1 MANKA
6 LVIDINGRTEL
17 NGVLDRWEAI
27 GNMQAFTRDIITPK
41 LDENADKSAI
51 VSGIPTVYARA
62 NMFSLALSYSGDSMS
77 NTSAGMIAYYNEL
90 IDEWKGLITCI
101 ALDSGKLQIKRVE
114 LGYSDGKPIEETGNL
129 YEPKGAFGNMLF
141 ERAPLWTELVDDN
154 LVRKPFINI
163 IKYNN
168 QVVGGTSPESLLFTA
183 PSYSIP
189 ANENYAPDG
198 KFRDPIKY
206 GRNLDET
213 KWLALYAYVKN
224 LIERLKNEFTAYYQ
238 CLKDKKETE
247 SLCPTYDHI
256 TNRLEMWLEEIKGKI
271 KDDVEKAA
279 ANPVTGFTSPFSI
292 LFNYSDSMYGANGI
306 LITHPEV
313 GYTEFKAEDLLL
325 PRGSEIA
332 RVILNTHAKENY
344 TELPVQLLEAS
355 LRGSESGEKAY
366 FALPLSVIGLK
377 IFGSSV
383 AALVGQQDNVVIRS
397 RMSAEYSPEDRENN
411 LIVRLTLNTE
421 DGKTKNVVVV
431 YSVKS
436 DKCIKDSDI
445 LLWPNFISNQWN
457 KYYMYSEMPAGVS
470 SIDYNAVPFVGEQV
484 DGKFLPIMDENY
496 SPVYLTED
504 TRELSKRQIN
514 SMLLVTADHRV
525 AESPYKY
532 EIYQSN
538 KPFGGVKLTCGT
550 DREGKEKMAG
560 FLLIRYAPEGSGKG
574 FLPENM
580 MERRVVYKSK
590 GVHLGFDFGST
601 NSSVAYYDPND
612 DDDLHAK
619 GLEFKNR
626 RVSLFGN
633 DNMDGKHQPKDFF
646 FFSKQPT
653 QSNALKSVLTLHDQR
668 RMPNGNDT
676 FKELPVA
683 GGLPCFMSNLPLKA
697 VSANTISLDFGN
709 GVEATLINSMKWSE
723 SPVDKA
729 YKTAYLRTLLLMV
742 YAELFK
748 KGLKPEKLNW
758 SYPSTMERSTILT
771 HYNPIWKSL
780 GSDNVS
786 PILEY
791 EGGSVI
797 PLEVTDISGQ
807 NNGNN
812 MGGGLNLG
820 GSILGGNEQTTAGFG
835 FGMDLGLG
843 QSGDSMMGNSGL
855 GSMDWINGGGQK
867 EVTEEKSINLEPD
880 DPNKKLEFHPI
891 NTEFPMTEA
900 CASANFTAQTAAVR
914 KKVVYCFDVGGS
926 TTDISALFSLMNGD
940 PYMIKQNSIRFA
952 AQKISQAI
960 RKMPDEFKEVLT
972 RVCDT
977 YNIKLIGF
985 NRGVSR
991 YSAETAPYYYEQIVD
1006 ILDAD
1011 QLKYFYSCIAE
1022 RCPRLFAVNMYVT
1035 GLIMYYAGQ
1044 LFLPL
1049 VKAINANRGA
1059 GSADIEGIEPV
1070 FEGKGARIFD
1080 WLCTKDMNMAENY
1093 FKAMFKAGAQSPKL
1107 PNERID
1113 LNKLRSGRANDDVKF
1128 EVSKGLASENGS
1140 LMEPT
1145 DSFEIFGE
1153 NGFRGFSPEGKVY
1166 EYAFDT
1172 RLTSD
1177 WMREIGGY
1185 IRQPKANCECFTQFL
1200 SIYGGAVQQIL
1211 GIVMDVNE
1219 MRQGLDHMEIEQYIT
1234 QEVPRF
1240 KEAMARSRNNQKF
1253 DYVAPII
1260 IIEGLKF
1267 YDKHLL
1273 KCFKK

>member
-6 LVIDINGRTEL
+6 LVIDVNSRTAL
-17 NGVLDRWEAI
+17 NGVLEKWETI
-27 GNMQAFTRDIITPK
+27 GNMQSFTRDIITPE
-41 LDENADKSAI
+41 LDEKADKSAI
-51 VSGIPTVYARA
+51 ISGIPTVYARA
-62 NMFSLALSYSGDSMS
+62 NMFSLALSYSGDSMT
-77 NTSAGMIAYYNEL
+77 NTSAGMIAYYDEL
-90 IDEWKGLITCI
+90 IDEWKGLIACI
-101 ALDSGKLQIKRVE
+101 ALDSGKLQIKRID
-114 LGYSDGKPIEETGNL
+114 LTYSDGKAKDSTGNL
-129 YEPKGAFGNMLF
+129 YESKGAFGNMLF
-141 ERAPLWTELVDDN
+141 NRKPLWTEHTGEN
-154 LVRKPFINI
+154 GEQPPFINI

-168 QVVGGTSPESLLFTA
+168 QVVGGTSPECLLFTA

-189 ANENYAPDG
+189 FNENYAPQG

-224 LIERLKNEFTAYYQ
+224 LIERLKNEFTTYYQ
-238 CLKDKKETE
+238 GLED
-247 SLCPTYDHI
+247 SLRPNYDHI
-256 TNRLEMWLEEIKGKI
+256 ANRLQLWLEEIKGKI
-271 KDDVEKAA
+271 QDDVERAA
-279 ANPVTGFTSPFSI
+279 ANPVSGFTSPFSI
-292 LFNYSDSMYGANGI
+292 IFNYSDTMYGANGI
-306 LITHPEV
+306 ILTHPEM
-313 GYTEFKAEDLLL
+313 GYKEFKAEDLLL

-332 RVILNTHAKENY
+332 RVMLNPQALEHY
-344 TELPVQLLEAS
+344 SELPVQLLEATM
-355 LRGSESGEKAY
+355 RGSESGEKAY

-383 AALVGQQDNVVIRS
+383 AALVGQQDNVTIKS
-397 RMSAEYSPEDRENN
+397 RMLAEYDPEARDNN
-411 LIVRLTLNTE
+411 LTVYLTLNSE
-421 DGKTKNVVVV
+421 DGKSKNVVVV
-431 YSVKS
+431 YTVKS
-436 DKCIKDSDI
+436 DRYIMKSDI

-457 KYYMYSEMPAGVS
+457 KYYMYSEMPSGVS
-470 SIDYNAVPFVGEQV
+470 TIDFNAVPFVGQQI
-484 DGKFLPIMDENY
+484 DGKFLPVIDEECQ
-496 SPVYLTED
+496 PVYLTED
-504 TRELSKRQIN
+504 KRDLARKGIDAT
-514 SMLLVTADHRV
+514 LLVAADHRV
-525 AESPYKY
+525 ADSPYKY

-538 KPFGGVKLTCGT
+538 KPFAGVKLTSGT
-550 DREGKEKMAG
+550 DREGMERMAG
-560 FLLIRYAPEGSGKG
+560 FLLIRYAPEGTGGSM
-574 FLPENM
+574 LPENM
-580 MERRVVYKSK
+580 MERRVVYRNR
-590 GVHLGFDFGST
+590 GIHLGFDFGST

-633 DNMDGKHQPKDFF
+633 DSMEGRYQPKDFF
-646 FFSKQPT
+646 FFSKKPT
-653 QSNALKSVLTLHDQR
+653 QSNALKSVLALHDQR

-697 VSANTISLDFGN
+697 VTANTISLDFGN
-709 GVEATLINSMKWSE
+709 GVEATLINSMKWSD

-780 GSDNVS
+780 GGDNVS
-786 PILEY
+786 PILEQD
-791 EGGSVI
+791 GTRVI

-807 NNGNN
+807 NTSNN
-812 MGGGLNLG
+812 LDGGGLNLG
-820 GSILGGNEQTTAGFG
+820 GGSSNQKSGGSGFG

-843 QSGDSMMGNSGL
+843 GGNTAS
-855 GSMDWINGGGQK
+855 GGGGLFGGGSSNNNWWEGGTTQT
-867 EVTEEKSINLEPD
+867 VVEEQTINLEPD

-891 NTEFPMTEA
+891 KTEFPMTEA

-914 KKVVYCFDVGGS
+914 KRVVYCFDVGGS
-926 TTDISALFSLMNGD
+926 TTDISALFSLANGD

-960 RKMPDEFKEVLT
+960 RKMPEEFKEVLT

-977 YNIKLIGF
+977 FNLKLIGF
-985 NRGVSR
+985 NVGQSR
-991 YSAETAPYYYEQIVD
+991 YSADTAPYYYEQIVD
-1006 ILDAD
+1006 ILNPE
-1011 QLKYFYSCIAE
+1011 QLKFFYSCIAE
-1022 RCPRLFAVNMYVT
+1022 RCPRLFAVNLYVT
-1035 GLIMYYAGQ
+1035 GLIMFYAGQ

-1049 VKAINANRGA
+1049 VKAIGANRGA
-1059 GSADIEGIEPV
+1059 GSADLEGIEPV

-1080 WLCTKDMNMAENY
+1080 WLCTKDPNMAENY
-1093 FKAMFKAGAQSPKL
+1093 FKAMFKAGAQSPNL
-1107 PNERID
+1107 PNDRID
-1113 LNKLRSGRANDDVKF
+1113 LGKLRSGKTNDDVKF
-1128 EVSKGLASENGS
+1128 EVSKGLASENGR

-1145 DSFEIFGE
+1145 ESFEIFGE
-1153 NGFRGFSPEGKVY
+1153 NGFKGYARDGKVY
-1166 EYAFDT
+1166 DYAFDT
-1172 RLTSD
+1172 RLTPE

-1185 IRQPKANCECFTQFL
+1185 IRQPQANCECFTQFL

-1219 MRQGLDHMEIEQYIT
+1219 MRQGLEHMEIEQYIT

-1240 KEAMARSRNNQKF
+1240 KEAMVRARSNQPF

-1273 KCFKK
+1273 KCFRK